1 MQYARLFADE
11 RGDSHVAM
19 VHFELMAANFALPAP
34 PLLVSEPF
42 DAVRFVFL
50 AAPKGWSGDWHP
62 APCRQIFSFL
72 SGEIEVEVSDG
83 ETQRF
88 VPGDALL
95 MEDTT
100 GKGHATRNIGEADV
114 FMAVTRLPA

>member
-1 MQYARLFADE
+1 
-11 RGDSHVAM
+11 
-19 VHFELMAANFALPAP
+19 
-34 PLLVSEPF
+34 
-42 DAVRFVFL
+42 VFL

-83 ETQRF
+83 ETRRF

-100 GKGHATRNIGEADV
+100 GKGHATRNIGEVDV
-114 FMAVTRLPA
+114 LMAVTQLPT